1 MNPQPGRD
9 PRLNATPLARRR
21 REPWASDR
29 NCPPHAWGCP
39 VLMKLDP
46 QSVAWTCAKCGAI
59 VGVPTDAP
67 PPASATPTR

>member
-1 MNPQPGRD
+1 
-9 PRLNATPLARRR
+9 
-21 REPWASDR
+21 
-29 NCPPHAWGCP
+29 

-67 PPASATPTR
+67 PPASATPTRWARRRRPRRRVRHPL